1 MNKKHVIEKVNN
13 SFQDTM
19 MSVLGIEITDFGE
32 SYVSGKMPVDNRT
45 KQPFGLLH
53 GGASAA
59 FAETLGSIGA
69 AKHVDLEEYSVVG
82 VELNKK
88 HVIEK
93 VNNSFQDTMMSVLG
107 IEITDFGESYVS
119 GKMPV
124 DNRTKQ
130 PFGLLH
136 GGASAAFA
144 ETLGSIGAGKHVDL
158 EEYSVVGVELNSSH
172 LKAVRTGWV
181 FGKATPIR
189 VGRTMQVWDI
199 DIKNQEDD
207 LICKSRLTLAVIKK
221 NDR

>member
-1 MNKKHVIEKVNN
+1 MDKKHIIEKVNN
-13 SFQDTM
+13 SFHDTM
-19 MSVLGIEITDFGE
+19 MSVLGIEITDF
-32 SYVSGKMPVDNRT
+32 S
-45 KQPFGLLH
+45 
-53 GGASAA
+53 
-59 FAETLGSIGA
+59 
-69 AKHVDLEEYSVVG
+69 
-82 VELNKK
+82 
-88 HVIEK
+88 
-93 VNNSFQDTMMSVLG
+93 
-107 IEITDFGESYVS
+107 ESYVS

-172 LKAVRTGWV
+172 LKAVKTGWV

-189 VGRTMQVWDI
+189 VGRTIQVWGI

-207 LICKSRLTLAVIKK
+207 LVCKSRLTLAVIKR

>member
-1 MNKKHVIEKVNN
+1 MDKKHVIEKVNN

-19 MSVLGIEITDFGE
+19 MSVLGIEITDFGDN
-32 SYVSGKMPVDNRT
+32 YISGKMPVDT
-45 KQPFGLLH
+45 
-53 GGASAA
+53 
-59 FAETLGSIGA
+59 
-69 AKHVDLEEYSVVG
+69 
-82 VELNKK
+82 
-88 HVIEK
+88 
-93 VNNSFQDTMMSVLG
+93 
-107 IEITDFGESYVS
+107 
-119 GKMPV
+119 
-124 DNRTKQ
+124 RTKQ

-172 LKAVRTGWV
+172 LKAVRAGWV

-199 DIKNQEDD
+199 DIKNQEGD
-207 LICKSRLTLAVIKK
+207 LVCKSRLTLAVIKR

>member
-1 MNKKHVIEKVNN
+1 MKLSWKLYQCLQIMDKKHVIEKVNN

-19 MSVLGIEITDFGE
+19 MSVLGIEITDFGDD
-32 SYVSGKMPVDNRT
+32 YISGKMPVDT
-45 KQPFGLLH
+45 
-53 GGASAA
+53 
-59 FAETLGSIGA
+59 
-69 AKHVDLEEYSVVG
+69 
-82 VELNKK
+82 
-88 HVIEK
+88 
-93 VNNSFQDTMMSVLG
+93 
-107 IEITDFGESYVS
+107 
-119 GKMPV
+119 
-124 DNRTKQ
+124 RTKQ

-144 ETLGSIGAGKHVDL
+144 ETLGSIGAGNHVDL
-158 EEYSVVGVELNSSH
+158 DEYSVVGVELNSSH

-207 LICKSRLTLAVIKK
+207 LVCKSRLTLAVIKR

>member
-1 MNKKHVIEKVNN
+1 MKLSWKLYQCLQIMDKKHVIEKVNN

-19 MSVLGIEITDFGE
+19 MSVLGIEITDFGDD
-32 SYVSGKMPVDNRT
+32 YISGKMPVDT
-45 KQPFGLLH
+45 
-53 GGASAA
+53 
-59 FAETLGSIGA
+59 
-69 AKHVDLEEYSVVG
+69 
-82 VELNKK
+82 
-88 HVIEK
+88 
-93 VNNSFQDTMMSVLG
+93 
-107 IEITDFGESYVS
+107 
-119 GKMPV
+119 
-124 DNRTKQ
+124 RTKQ

-144 ETLGSIGAGKHVDL
+144 ETLGSIGAGNHVDL
-158 EEYSVVGVELNSSH
+158 NEYSVVGVELNSSH

-189 VGRTMQVWDI
+189 VGRTMQVWGI

>member
-1 MNKKHVIEKVNN
+1 M
-13 SFQDTM
+13 
-19 MSVLGIEITDFGE
+19 
-32 SYVSGKMPVDNRT
+32 
-45 KQPFGLLH
+45 
-53 GGASAA
+53 
-59 FAETLGSIGA
+59 
-69 AKHVDLEEYSVVG
+69 
-82 VELNKK
+82 NKK

-189 VGRTMQVWDI
+189 VGRTIQVWGI
-199 DIKNQEDD
+199 DIKNQGDD
-207 LICKSRLTLAVIKK
+207 LVCKSRLTLAVIKR

>member
-1 MNKKHVIEKVNN
+1 MKLSWRLYQCLQPMDKNHVIEEVKN

-19 MSVLGIEITDFGE
+19 MSVLGIEITDFGDD
-32 SYVSGKMPVDNRT
+32 YISGKMPVDT
-45 KQPFGLLH
+45 
-53 GGASAA
+53 
-59 FAETLGSIGA
+59 
-69 AKHVDLEEYSVVG
+69 
-82 VELNKK
+82 
-88 HVIEK
+88 
-93 VNNSFQDTMMSVLG
+93 
-107 IEITDFGESYVS
+107 
-119 GKMPV
+119 
-124 DNRTKQ
+124 RTKQ

-189 VGRTMQVWDI
+189 VGRTIQVWGI

-207 LICKSRLTLAVIKK
+207 LVCKSRLTLAVIKR